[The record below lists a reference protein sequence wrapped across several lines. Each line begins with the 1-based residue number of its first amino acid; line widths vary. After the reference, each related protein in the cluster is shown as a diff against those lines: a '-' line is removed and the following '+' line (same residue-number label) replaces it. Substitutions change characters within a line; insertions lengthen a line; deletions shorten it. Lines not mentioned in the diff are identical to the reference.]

1 MGCPIVS
8 TSIGTEG
15 LGAEPEVHF
24 LERDGAQEMAD
35 ALLGLLRDAELRHN
49 LSKRARDIV
58 EQRFGHHVAAKA
70 FEKIC
75 LHALAHHGRRRPERV
90 IELAKRK

>member
-90 IELAKRK
+90 IELANRK